1 MKSKYLR
8 QIDELGRV
16 VIPADLRGQYGFKA
30 GEKVCLI
37 ACENIVLYA
46 LSVTCRS
53 VKQSFGNR
61 VHRAK
66 FSVSVLLEQ

>member
-16 VIPADLRGQYGFKA
+16 IIPADLRGQYGFKA

-37 ACENIVLYA
+37 ACENGILIHA
-46 LSVTCRS
+46 E
-53 VKQSFGNR
+53 
-61 VHRAK
+61 
-66 FSVSVLLEQ
+66 EQICNDDNKK